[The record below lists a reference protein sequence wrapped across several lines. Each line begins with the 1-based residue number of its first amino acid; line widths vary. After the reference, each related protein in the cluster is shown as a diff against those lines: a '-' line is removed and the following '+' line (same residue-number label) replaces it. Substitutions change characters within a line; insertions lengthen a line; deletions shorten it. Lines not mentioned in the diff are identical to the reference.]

1 MLGISKHQYFVMII
15 LQSLLLIRV
24 TCNTNNGSPST
35 IISSRIGPKRKERSI
50 TMLDR
55 RSDDESHVQY
65 ISSKNI
71 KMIQQL
77 RQKREQEEMM
87 NSKDQ
92 FYDDQTGELYQQK
105 SESLWPPWPFNQLRK
120 PRSVMLRNGSSSNN
134 NDDDDRQ
141 SRNRPG
147 IKQIVSYLRL
157 NAKGSFVQIQQL
169 GSAFSYH
176 LPPAA
181 PPLLLLA
188 VLPTRNLQASSSSVT
203 TILAIEKIAQKMAL
217 ASLGIAVLSW
227 ADYENRKRRKLTPL
241 PLAPQYE
248 NIRKAV
254 LPPFLPEELPP
265 MELDPVLIS
274 SSASSP
280 IVAPPVTVSTAEN
293 ENDSSDNTI
302 SSNITASDT
311 DVSASSHDNY
321 LQTLLKNSTDIDAIK
336 NSIHKFYEK
345 APTPRYVN
353 RVFQSWKKMNHL
365 RKRQDLEMKRRKIM
379 EELIFLKEIKMRHY
393 KKQTSYYSSHK
404 KARDFLMSITSTT
417 GNNNLNGDIQE
428 IAKDAPLGWALV
440 TGASR
445 GIGRSIAIELAR
457 WEIPLILVA
466 RDINKLKSLAD
477 DIQNCY
483 GVNCC
488 VIQADLAKSE
498 TAKQIYDTTEEAGLR
513 VDILVNNAGMC
524 YNGDFIQ
531 SEQDELSDSI
541 NLNVASVTKLS
552 HLYGNSM
559 KKQRRGRIL
568 FVSSVAG
575 SVPGGPG
582 VAVYSAT
589 KAYEKV
595 LAHSLGRELE
605 KYGVGVSCLSPGAVK
620 GTDFAHRS
628 NLETAAC
635 FKIPFYAMKSP
646 DVAERGV
653 RALLSGDAE
662 VIPGWHNRLFLKIL
676 SPILPQRVTSSI
688 VEFSFSP
695 LKVGIPSFLP
705 WRTSISTKNN
715 DQEELLESLL
725 NEKKWPNKSPP
736 LILDLPKLMKEPEIT
751 IIEDKEK
758 EGEESNNI
766 DQDEISS
773 ATEEG
778 MNKSNEVEL
787 DPSPE
792 ELENSLR
799 AKNEHKLQSL
809 PKPTD
814 E

>member
-55 RSDDESHVQY
+55 RSDDDSHVQY
-65 ISSKNI
+65 MSSKNI

-77 RQKREQEEMM
+77 RQNREQEEMM
-87 NSKDQ
+87 NGKDQ

-105 SESLWPPWPFNQLRK
+105 SESLWPPWPFNQLHK

-157 NAKGSFVQIQQL
+157 NAKGSFAQIQQL

-188 VLPTRNLQASSSSVT
+188 VLPTRNLQASSSSSVT

-274 SSASSP
+274 SSSSSP
-280 IVAPPVTVSTAEN
+280 IVAPPVSVSTAEN
-293 ENDSSDNTI
+293 ENDSSDKS
-302 SSNITASDT
+302 SSNITASET

-404 KARDFLMSITSTT
+404 KARDFLMSIKSTT

-695 LKVGIPSFLP
+695 VKVGIPSFLP

-758 EGEESNNI
+758 EGEPEKSNNI
-766 DQDEISS
+766 EQDGISS
-773 ATEEG
+773 ATEED
-778 MNKSNEVEL
+778 MSKSNVVESE
-787 DPSPE
+787 PSAV
-792 ELENSLR
+792 ELENS
-799 AKNEHKLQSL
+799 N
-809 PKPTD
+809 
-814 E
+814 

>member
-1 MLGISKHQYFVMII
+1 
-15 LQSLLLIRV
+15 
-24 TCNTNNGSPST
+24 
-35 IISSRIGPKRKERSI
+35 
-50 TMLDR
+50 
-55 RSDDESHVQY
+55 
-65 ISSKNI
+65 
-71 KMIQQL
+71 
-77 RQKREQEEMM
+77 
-87 NSKDQ
+87 
-92 FYDDQTGELYQQK
+92 
-105 SESLWPPWPFNQLRK
+105 
-120 PRSVMLRNGSSSNN
+120 
-134 NDDDDRQ
+134 
-141 SRNRPG
+141 
-147 IKQIVSYLRL
+147 
-157 NAKGSFVQIQQL
+157 
-169 GSAFSYH
+169 
-176 LPPAA
+176 
-181 PPLLLLA
+181 
-188 VLPTRNLQASSSSVT
+188 
-203 TILAIEKIAQKMAL
+203 
-217 ASLGIAVLSW
+217 
-227 ADYENRKRRKLTPL
+227 
-241 PLAPQYE
+241 
-248 NIRKAV
+248 
-254 LPPFLPEELPP
+254 
-265 MELDPVLIS
+265 
-274 SSASSP
+274 
-280 IVAPPVTVSTAEN
+280 
-293 ENDSSDNTI
+293 
-302 SSNITASDT
+302 
-311 DVSASSHDNY
+311 
-321 LQTLLKNSTDIDAIK
+321 
-336 NSIHKFYEK
+336 
-345 APTPRYVN
+345 
-353 RVFQSWKKMNHL
+353 MNHL

-725 NEKKWPNKSPP
+725 NEKKWPNKSHP

-766 DQDEISS
+766 EQDEISL
-773 ATEEG
+773 ATEED
-778 MNKSNEVEL
+778 MNKSNEVES

-792 ELENSLR
+792 ELENSLHT
-799 AKNEHKLQSL
+799 KNEHKLQSL
-809 PKPTD
+809 PKPTN